1 VRALCDANSRS
12 LPPQLDVGACRVQE
26 ELEQWAVASRQKEED
41 NQAMEKYKRA
51 DDARIKELTLHIEKL
66 TKRVN
71 RKKAELENEVTETQ
85 AAQIQLD
92 KTAEDFRKLHECVP
106 CNALCFKCLVPSI
119 RVTRVHSSTCSV
131 RQVGILHSIRV
142 V

>member
-1 VRALCDANSRS
+1 
-12 LPPQLDVGACRVQE
+12 
-26 ELEQWAVASRQKEED
+26 
-41 NQAMEKYKRA
+41 MEKYKRA

-71 RKKAELENEVTETQ
+71 RKKVELENEVTETQ

-106 CNALCFKCLVPSI
+106 CPPPAPCRCAS
-119 RVTRVHSSTCSV
+119 TRVVV
-131 RQVGILHSIRV
+131 RRTVQLALSLMQPGRWFSESGNI
-142 V
+142 

>member
-1 VRALCDANSRS
+1 
-12 LPPQLDVGACRVQE
+12 
-26 ELEQWAVASRQKEED
+26 
-41 NQAMEKYKRA
+41 MEKYKRA

-71 RKKAELENEVTETQ
+71 RKKVELENEVTETQ

-106 CNALCFKCLVPSI
+106 CPPPPPAAVLQLVLSCDEPCNS
-119 RVTRVHSSTCSV
+119 RSA
-131 RQVGILHSIRV
+131 
-142 V
+142 